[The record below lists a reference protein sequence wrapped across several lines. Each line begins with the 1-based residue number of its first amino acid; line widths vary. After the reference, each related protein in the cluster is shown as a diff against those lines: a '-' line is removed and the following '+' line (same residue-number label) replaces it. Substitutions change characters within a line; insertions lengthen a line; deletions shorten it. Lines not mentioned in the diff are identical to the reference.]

1 MCAGEYLGYSV
12 VVKKWANRSDVSSLN
27 NFIRSTEMPTSLL
40 YSALGMKG
48 YRHQSGSEK
57 EGVFSLR
64 MLVPE
69 KAICC
74 PVCKSRDV
82 IRRGTVERKLY
93 CPPIG
98 LRTAQLFVIT
108 PRVQCRKCPGV
119 KTVQLPYVVPHKN
132 HTKSF
137 VRLVVDLRKVMTIA
151 DVACYL
157 GVSEGMIRSIDKTY
171 LGKRFS
177 KPKLRRLKSLAIDE
191 ISIRK
196 GHKYI
201 TIVMDLASGAVMF
214 VGDGKGQKAL
224 KPFWIRLRSSHAKI
238 KAVATDMSSAYYKAV
253 RTNLPDATHVFD
265 RFHIVKL
272 MNDKLTALRRQLF
285 READESEQAVLKGTR
300 WLLLKL
306 PQNLDEDRDEQQR
319 LQDALTLNE
328 PLSIAY
334 YLKEDLRQ
342 IWGQK
347 GKRAAGKFLTDW
359 CRRATASGMKVLQTM
374 SNTLRQHRAGIL
386 AWYNY
391 RISTGPLEGLNNKIK
406 TLKRQAYGFLD
417 LEYFKLKLYA
427 LHLAKFELI
436 G

>member
-1 MCAGEYLGYSV
+1 
-12 VVKKWANRSDVSSLN
+12 
-27 NFIRSTEMPTSLL
+27 MPTSVL
-40 YSALGMKG
+40 YSAIGMKG
-48 YRHQSGSEK
+48 YRHQSGSET
-57 EGVFSLR
+57 GSVFSLR
-64 MLVPE
+64 MVVPE
-69 KAICC
+69 KAVRC
-74 PVCKSRDV
+74 PACKSRDV

-98 LRTAQLFVIT
+98 LRTSRLFVMT
-108 PRVQCRKCPGV
+108 PRVQCRTCPGV
-119 KTVQLPYVVPHKN
+119 KTVQLPHVVPHKN

-151 DVACYL
+151 DVAHYL
-157 GVSEGMIRSIDKTY
+157 GVSEGLIRSIDKTY
-171 LGKRFS
+171 LKRRFS
-177 KPKLRRLKSLAIDE
+177 KPKLRQLKSLAIDE

-196 GHKYI
+196 NHKYI
-201 TIVMDLASGAVMF
+201 TIVMDLASGAVVF
-214 VGDGKGQKAL
+214 VGDGKGEKAL
-224 KPFWIRLRSSHAKI
+224 QPFWKRLRSSHAKI

-285 READESEQAVLKGTR
+285 READELEKDVLKGTR

-306 PQNLDEDRDEQQR
+306 PQNLDEDRHEQQR
-319 LQDALTLNE
+319 LQAALALNE
-328 PLSIAY
+328 PLAVGY

-342 IWGQK
+342 LWGQK

-359 CRRATASGMKVLQTM
+359 CRRATASGISVLQTM
-374 SNTLRQHRAGIL
+374 AKTLHQHRVGIL

-417 LEYFKLKLYA
+417 LEYFRLKLYA